1 MSLSLPTQ
9 FYCGRRAG
17 TRRSCRR
24 RGEHA
29 DLYRY
34 LKASIREAAKSA
46 GCELTSIAAPSGL
59 RERSI
64 VRRSRLTKERR
75 ETGTQLVYARRKR
88 TAVIIFELVTTII
101 RTFSA
106 ADAHFRRCRENGKSP
121 RRHDSP
127 VAHFEIVS
135 PQQWSMHIS
144 CPLVYKRAH
153 MHMSVHTR
161 RCPDTRMCAVGSC
174 AHMRMCAF
182 ETSFAG
188 I

>member
-75 ETGTQLVYARRKR
+75 ETGTQLVYARYRLSGKR
-88 TAVIIFELVTTII
+88 RA
-101 RTFSA
+101 R
-106 ADAHFRRCRENGKSP
+106 FRGAFAPYSERV
-121 RRHDSP
+121 P
-127 VAHFEIVS
+127 VYARFLLQSRV
-135 PQQWSMHIS
+135 
-144 CPLVYKRAH
+144 
-153 MHMSVHTR
+153 
-161 RCPDTRMCAVGSC
+161 DTLLLPKARPP
-174 AHMRMCAF
+174 
-182 ETSFAG
+182 
-188 I
+188 